1 MSDPSSS
8 SSVLDEYLVIQSR
21 LGDSRAFAR
30 LVRRWHPRLV
40 RHAYGFTR
48 DMDAARDV
56 AQESWI
62 GVMRGL
68 RSLRDP
74 ARFRAWAFGIVA
86 NKARDW
92 VRREQARRAR
102 EDVGAA
108 AGIDSDALA
117 TAASP
122 DLGPR
127 EAGVRRIRAGFARL
141 EPGQRTLLTR
151 FYLDEMSVRELA
163 ESLDVPVG
171 TIKSRLFYA
180 RNALRAALEDS

>member
-1 MSDPSSS
+1 MSDRSSS

-56 AQESWI
+56 AQESWMA
-62 GVMRGL
+62 VMRGL

-102 EDVGAA
+102 EGAGAA
-108 AGIDSDALA
+108 AGVAAGADAASSDA
-117 TAASP
+117 
-122 DLGPR
+122 GPR
-127 EAGVRRIRAGFARL
+127 EAAVRRIRAGLARL

-163 ESLDVPVG
+163 ESLDVPIG

-180 RNALRAALEDS
+180 RNALRAALEET

>member
-30 LVRRWHPRLV
+30 LVRRWHPRFV
-40 RHAYGFTR
+40 RYAYGFTR

-56 AQESWI
+56 AQESWMA
-62 GVMRGL
+62 VMRGL

-102 EDVGAA
+102 EDAGAA
-108 AGIDSDALA
+108 AGVDAVGSDA
-117 TAASP
+117 
-122 DLGPR
+122 GPR
-127 EAGVRRIRAGFARL
+127 EAAVRRIRAGLARL

-180 RNALRAALEDS
+180 RNALRAALEES